1 MLFVFT
7 FYQVIK
13 KLFVDNILMTASI
26 WKFFTKAG
34 QPGWASL
41 IPIYNLIKLLKIVGR
56 PLWWIVLFIIPLAN
70 IVAIIIVYIDLAQSF
85 GKGTG
90 FGIGMLLVP
99 FVFLPML
106 AFGDAEYEGPAAA
119 RQANRL

>member
-119 RQANRL
+119 RQA